1 MSIELVTGHAGRNHV
16 DSEDVGAFYAG
27 VVGKGRYALDVGE
40 NLAVTMSDA
49 NTVRIGTGLFVMD
62 GRYVR
67 VKDAESVKV
76 ANGAQAAY
84 RKDLVVCTYT
94 RDPSNGN
101 VEDVAVSVLQ
111 GKAAAKESDAK
122 APTFEEG
129 DILNGDLKAT
139 VAIAEVDL
147 AGLTPMARL
156 LLPNVASLKTLGDSV
171 SHHLDTGWVSLYND
185 AKWGTVKYR
194 ARDGV
199 CCLMVLGIGG
209 IGPSAPWAVP
219 HAIAKKFLPPSGLYA
234 TLSHRQQDHTAQ
246 VWIPGQDD
254 SNSDG
259 KLYIYSSIVT
269 DDNFSR
275 INGCVTWI
283 YEPEP
288 VGPEA

>member
-49 NTVRIGTGLFVMD
+49 NTLRIGTGLFVMD

-122 APTFEEG
+122 VPTFEKG

-139 VAIAEVDL
+139 VALAEVDL
-147 AGLTPMARL
+147 AGLAPTARL
-156 LLPNVASLKTLGDSV
+156 LLPNVASLKTLGESV
-171 SHHLDTGWVSLYND
+171 SRTQSFSSGGVTAIRAGSLCMVS
-185 AKWGTVKYR
+185 AS
-194 ARDGV
+194 
-199 CCLMVLGIGG
+199 MIGS
-209 IGPSAPWAVP
+209 PV
-219 HAIAKKFLPPSGLYA
+219 AIPAWSSGLVA
-234 TLSHRQQDHTAQ
+234 TLPEGMRPRATVGGCAFVETDTNRPVPIAVESGGGVRFLTRA
-246 VWIPGQDD
+246 
-254 SNSDG
+254 
-259 KLYIYSSIVT
+259 VT
-269 DDNFSR
+269 ISKGTLLSFS
-275 INGCVTWI
+275 VS
-283 YEPEP
+283 YP
-288 VGPEA
+288 V

>member
-94 RDPSNGN
+94 RDPSSGN

-122 APTFEEG
+122 VPAFEKG

-147 AGLTPMARL
+147 AGLTPTARL
-156 LLPNVASLKTLGDSV
+156 LLPNVASLKTLGESV
-171 SHHLDTGWVSLYND
+171 SHTEAHGENDITFTPKVDCDVLVLCAVSGVWGYGG
-185 AKWGTVKYR
+185 GTV
-194 ARDGV
+194 
-199 CCLMVLGIGG
+199 
-209 IGPSAPWAVP
+209 
-219 HAIAKKFLPPSGLYA
+219 
-234 TLSHRQQDHTAQ
+234 TAQ
-246 VWIPGQDD
+246 IECAQLNAVSKHIGRFSGGNTEQHQLTFWGVFKGAKAGVKYSFAISTTGSPQSGGPGMETT
-254 SNSDG
+254 
-259 KLYIYSSIVT
+259 SICMAV
-269 DDNFSR
+269 NL
-275 INGCVTWI
+275 
-283 YEPEP
+283 
-288 VGPEA
+288 

>member
-101 VEDVAVSVLQ
+101 VEGVAVSVLQ

-122 APTFEEG
+122 VPTFEEG

-139 VAIAEVDL
+139 VALAEVDL
-147 AGLTPMARL
+147 AGLAPTAKL
-156 LLPNVASLKTLGDSV
+156 LLPNVASLKTLGESV
-171 SHHLDTGWVSLYND
+171 SQRWQVPYSSSSITLTRVGGVVMANGNVKFDYSGQNNYTTVSNTIPEGFRPAHDQCIIQFESCGFSLLVNPQGRIQ
-185 AKWGTVKYR
+185 A
-194 ARDGV
+194 
-199 CCLMVLGIGG
+199 LGD
-209 IGPSAPWAVP
+209 PQSA
-219 HAIAKKFLPPSGLYA
+219 YA
-234 TLSHRQQDHTAQ
+234 TAS
-246 VWIPGQDD
+246 
-254 SNSDG
+254 
-259 KLYIYSSIVT
+259 
-269 DDNFSR
+269 
-275 INGCVTWI
+275 GCW
-283 YEPEP
+283 PL
-288 VGPEA
+288 G

>member
-101 VEDVAVSVLQ
+101 VEGVAVSVLQ

-122 APTFEEG
+122 VPTFEEG

-139 VAIAEVDL
+139 VALAEVDL
-147 AGLTPMARL
+147 AGLTPTARL
-156 LLPNVASLKTLGDSV
+156 LLPNVASLKTLGESV
-171 SHHLDTGWVSLYND
+171 SQTETYSSGAVHVERRGHVCVASASMFGMPAAVGSWTSGVI
-185 AKWGTVKYR
+185 GTLP
-194 ARDGV
+194 DGFRPASA
-199 CCLMVLGIGG
+199 IGG
-209 IGPSAPWAVP
+209 TAFVEADTNRIVP
-219 HAIAKKFLPPSGLYA
+219 IAIEPSGSIRVL
-234 TLSHRQQDHTAQ
+234 TRGVSF
-246 VWIPGQDD
+246 
-254 SNSDG
+254 G
-259 KLYIYSSIVT
+259 KGALFSYSVAYL
-269 DDNFSR
+269 
-275 INGCVTWI
+275 V
-283 YEPEP
+283 
-288 VGPEA
+288 